1 MIIKF
6 ISKDFMRFL
15 PETLARICNMTVDA
29 ERKPELMNQLAL
41 KHCVWKHCAL
51 KQWLVVCS
59 MLGVLTGCDS
69 GEKVDVNDSGSN
81 AKVVEDDRDRQADLL
96 QNQNVDVAKPFD
108 EQEEISRAM
117 QLSKEGRHQ
126 EAAQRLQQVLLANPS
141 NVEVLFRLAL
151 TQAELGDF
159 DSAVELLD
167 SIPEDSEAGLAA
179 IGQSADWCL
188 MLGKYNQ
195 AEKRYRRVLNLVPSA
210 IVAHRQLAFLYNR
223 QGRRHEAVVH
233 LQELCRL
240 GDIRQDELHA
250 LLVVGHA
257 IFEDPNNPDPSDAPR
272 HYWPIGPVAEAR
284 MLYTA
289 NRYSDAIAALDE
301 TVRDGDVLP
310 SVMAFYGLLAIE
322 AQDEPRFQW
331 WLANCDQAV
340 EGFSEYWAAIGASLV
355 GKREFDQAVYAL
367 LRAID
372 LDPTDLASMRRVN
385 QSLQALNRDEE
396 AERWVER
403 YVTQRSAT
411 LASNAI
417 GEAIEV
423 DPSDFET
430 VADNLEKLGRPLEAV
445 TWRVFGAFYRK
456 ESEQRLTELN
466 QIRRDLASA
475 ENAFPDES
483 IRLEEMNLAEFK
495 RPLLDSLSDQT
506 VPFPSK
512 ETSAKE
518 SYPKPTFENVA
529 TAVGVDHTFWVSSQP
544 QSFRF
549 ALYQSLGGG
558 AAAIDYD
565 LDGQTDLYLAQ
576 GGTEPPA
583 MLAEVS
589 NMFYRQVDGQVRQ
602 VAKETGTEEFLYTV
616 GVTAGDWNQDGF
628 QDIVLANI
636 GNKVLLINNGD
647 GTFSRQ
653 VFDVDPENANLISS
667 VAIGDL
673 SGDAL
678 PDLVSLYYVEDPAML
693 ERPELG
699 ADGNVLT
706 VSPASFNPG
715 LDRLTVNDGMGG
727 FETSRISESSGDAST
742 GLGVVIADWDGKP
755 GNEIFIGNDVRANH
769 LWVRRSEDETWG
781 EIAALTGCAHGH
793 GGIATAS
800 MGIAVA
806 DYDGSG
812 TLDIHI
818 ANFYQ
823 EPVSFYL
830 NRGGSFEDR
839 AIQYKLHQPS
849 LSVLGF
855 GCQALDYNNDGR
867 SDLAVTNGN
876 IEKAP
881 GEPLEQS
888 PQFFVNSGSAFQLYD
903 VDEPR
908 NYWQG
913 KYLGRGM
920 GRLDFNRDGKMDLVI
935 THLGSPTALLLNQTS
950 SNSNW
955 LQLEL
960 VGTRSE
966 RDAIGAKVMIEREG
980 RILTEWLVGGDGYLC
995 RNEPILHFGLDD
1007 SKEVTTIT
1015 VSWPNGESES
1025 FGGCTANQRLVL
1037 IEGSSQSG
1045 TFAR

>member
-1 MIIKF
+1 MIHHA
-6 ISKDFMRFL
+6 
-15 PETLARICNMTVDA
+15 P
-29 ERKPELMNQLAL
+29 
-41 KHCVWKHCAL
+41 KHCLFLCC
-51 KQWLVVCS
+51 VV
-59 MLGVLTGCDS
+59 GVFVGCDS
-69 GEKVDVNDSGSN
+69 DGKSRSDPLGDFDSATSMIGSEDSKRERAGTNESPSGS
-81 AKVVEDDRDRQADLL
+81 Q
-96 QNQNVDVAKPFD
+96 PFD
-108 EQEEISRAM
+108 AQQEINRAM
-117 QLSKEGRHQ
+117 QFSKQGRHTD
-126 EAAQRLQQVLLANPS
+126 AASSLQKVLLADPT

-151 TQAELGDF
+151 TKAELADF
-159 DSAVELLD
+159 ESAVELLD
-167 SIPEDSEAGLAA
+167 SIPEESEAGLAA
-179 IGQSADWCL
+179 IGQSADWCML
-188 MLGKYNQ
+188 LGKYDQ
-195 AEKRYRRVLNLVPSA
+195 AETRYRRVLELVPSA

-233 LQELCRL
+233 LKELCRL

-257 IFEDPNNPDPSDAPR
+257 IFEDPNNPNPSDAPR

-289 NRYSDAIAALDE
+289 NRYADAVAALDE
-301 TVRDGDVLP
+301 IARSDEVLP
-310 SVMAFYGLLAIE
+310 SVLAFYGLLAIE
-322 AQDEPRFQW
+322 SQDEARFQW
-331 WLANCDQAV
+331 WLSRCDASL
-340 EGFSEYWAAIGASLV
+340 EDYSEYWAAIGASLV
-355 GKREFDQAVYAL
+355 GERKFEQAVYAL

-385 QSLQALNRDEE
+385 QSLQALGLNQE

-403 YVTQRSAT
+403 YVTQRDAT

-417 GEAIEV
+417 GEATEINP
-423 DPSDFET
+423 DDFET
-430 VADNLEKLGRPLEAV
+430 VASNLEKLGRPLEAV

-456 ESEQRLTELN
+456 ESEEQLNELN
-466 QIRRDLASA
+466 QRRAELASLV
-475 ENAFPDES
+475 NAFPDRS
-483 IRLEEMNLAEFK
+483 IRLEEMEIDEFEKPMLDLLA
-495 RPLLDSLSDQT
+495 DQS

-512 ETSAKE
+512 QTEDTGTFPQPSFLNAASSIGVKHTYWVASE
-518 SYPKPTFENVA
+518 S
-529 TAVGVDHTFWVSSQP
+529 

-565 LDGQTDLYLAQ
+565 LDGQIDLYLAQ

-583 MLAEVS
+583 MLAEIS
-589 NMFYRQVDGQVRQ
+589 NLFYRQTASGVQEIGSQ
-602 VAKETGTEEFLYTV
+602 TGTEEYRYTV

-628 QDIVLANI
+628 QDLVLANI
-636 GNKVLLINNGD
+636 GNKVLLLNNGD
-647 GTFSRQ
+647 GTFARRE
-653 VFDVDPENANLISS
+653 FDEDPDYTDLISS
-667 VAIGDL
+667 VAMGDI

-678 PDLVSLYYVEDPAML
+678 PDLVSLYYVEDKAML
-693 ERPELG
+693 ERPSLG
-699 ADGNVLT
+699 DDGNVLT
-706 VSPASFNPG
+706 VSPASFTPG
-715 LDRLTVNDGMGG
+715 IDRVTVNDGSGN
-727 FETSRISESSGDAST
+727 FQSNRISESASDAST

-755 GNEIFIGNDVRANH
+755 GNEIFVGNDVRANH
-769 LWVRRSEDETWG
+769 LWVRNAKDQSWG

-806 DYDGSG
+806 DYDRSG

-855 GCQALDYNNDGR
+855 GCQAIDYNNDGR
-867 SDLAVTNGN
+867 CDLAVTNGN

-888 PQFFVNSGSAFQLYD
+888 PQLFVNSGSEFKLYD
-903 VDEPR
+903 VEEPQE
-908 NYWQG
+908 YWQG

-920 GRLDFNRDGKMDLVI
+920 GRLDFNRDGKMDLII

-950 SNSNW
+950 SDSNW
-955 LQLEL
+955 LQVEL
-960 VGTRSE
+960 VGTQSE
-966 RDAIGAKVMIEREG
+966 RDAIGAKVTVELAGQSM
-980 RILTEWLVGGDGYLC
+980 TEWLVGGDGYLC
-995 RNEPILHFGLDD
+995 RNEPIAHFGLGD
-1007 SKEVTTIT
+1007 KNEVLELSVI
-1015 VSWPNGESES
+1015 WPSGNEES
-1025 FGGCTANQRLVL
+1025 FGAVDVNQRVMLV
-1037 IEGSSQSG
+1037 EGAG
-1045 TFAR
+1045 ELGPFAR